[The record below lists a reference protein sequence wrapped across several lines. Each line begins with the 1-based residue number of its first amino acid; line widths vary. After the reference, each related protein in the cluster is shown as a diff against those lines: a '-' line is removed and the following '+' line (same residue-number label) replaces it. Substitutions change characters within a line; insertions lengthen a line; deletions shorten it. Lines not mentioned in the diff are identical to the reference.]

1 MGLFQQNPGVAI
13 MAMPY
18 MERAKNP
25 NKWLLN
31 LASKIDTYKGAIKKT
46 IYELQAKDWNTHK
59 AIPNVEL
66 SSWMRMLRIQGALN
80 FGYYP
85 DDPFTNEPNIDIIKR
100 ELSTQSQ
107 ISR

>member
-46 IYELQAKDWNTHK
+46 IYELKESIK
-59 AIPNVEL
+59 
-66 SSWMRMLRIQGALN
+66 N
-80 FGYYP
+80 FSC
-85 DDPFTNEPNIDIIKR
+85 IK
-100 ELSTQSQ
+100 LCKK
-107 ISR
+107 ILLLLKIL